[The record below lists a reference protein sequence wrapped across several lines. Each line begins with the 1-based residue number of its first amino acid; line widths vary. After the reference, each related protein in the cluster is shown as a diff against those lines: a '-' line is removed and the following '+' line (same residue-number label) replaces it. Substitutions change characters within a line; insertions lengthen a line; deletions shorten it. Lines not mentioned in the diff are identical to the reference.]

1 MLRTLPEKK
10 KHKWKDSLN
19 KVVHAYNATRND
31 ATGFSPFYLLFGRSP
46 RLPVDLMFGLSR
58 EETGMN
64 HSEYTE
70 KWKVAMKE
78 AYELARQNISKSA
91 GDAKK
96 QYDRKI
102 QFSNLQPGDRVLV
115 CNLSERGSPGK
126 LRSHWEQEVYLMVE
140 QKGDLPVNEV
150 TPEGRKG
157 KSRTLYRNLLLPCDF
172 LQSDLS
178 EPAIQRTHERRRSV
192 RANQREKEV
201 HHHGSDSGDE
211 GEFPGLSPTEL
222 EMLQFSTPLAKP
234 DNRAQEQLD
243 GTHEESLPDDAED
256 LSEHDEDTP
265 VSEDCSLSLSATE
278 EEPSLQQEPA
288 GPRSYLVRNR
298 RPPNILCYDNLGN
311 PSYHPNITL
320 SNPATTASVS
330 AYSPWLSTV
339 PYLTFAV
346 SPYWAT
352 PYQVPVYPA
361 SVPFV
366 SPNFYQYV
374 PPMAV

>member
-19 KVVHAYNATRND
+19 KVIYAYNATRND

-46 RLPVDLMFGLSR
+46 SLPVDLMFGLSR

-96 QYDRKI
+96 QYDRKVR
-102 QFSNLQPGDRVLV
+102 FSNLQPGDRVLV
-115 CNLSERGSPGK
+115 RNLSERGCPGK
-126 LRSHWEQEVYLMVE
+126 LRSHREQEVHIIVE
-140 QKGDLPVNEV
+140 QKGDLPVYEV

-157 KSRTLYRNLLLPCDF
+157 KSRTLHRNLLLPCDF
-172 LQSDLS
+172 LQSDLP
-178 EPAIQRTHERRRSV
+178 EPVPQRTLTQERRRKSV
-192 RANQREKEV
+192 PANQQKKEV

-211 GEFPGLSPTEL
+211 GEFPGFSPTEL
-222 EMLQFSTPLAKP
+222 EMLQFPTPLAET
-234 DNRAQEQLD
+234 DNHEQEQLD
-243 GTHEESLPDDAED
+243 GTPEESLPDDAED
-256 LSEHDEDTP
+256 LSEHDEGTP
-265 VSEDCSLSLSATE
+265 VTEDCSLSLSATE
-278 EEPSLQQEPA
+278 GEPSLQQEPA
-288 GPRSYLVRNR
+288 GPRSYPVRNR
-298 RPPNILCYDNLGN
+298 RPPNVLCYDHLGN

-330 AYSPWLSTV
+330 AYSPWMSAEPSLCLITG
-339 PYLTFAV
+339 
-346 SPYWAT
+346 
-352 PYQVPVYPA
+352 
-361 SVPFV
+361 
-366 SPNFYQYV
+366 
-374 PPMAV
+374 